1 MNRHSPLGVPELLSG
16 ILANFYDDPT
26 YDKKLAP
33 CLVSRFWNEIGQ
45 PFLWRYVN
53 MSSVLRL
60 LDNDARFLYDP
71 LLYKEDAEAAALT
84 GDFYHSPKEC
94 RPAKPLALAL
104 RRPITQSERTKL
116 MRFTQYV
123 KRLTIVGSVFYTGD
137 QVGVNDSA
145 YEILARSIPPK
156 FYLFPNLE
164 ELDIAQLGTTP
175 AALALFG
182 GPKLHSLNFEDVIQN
197 TDAAAGITVL
207 LERQSPL
214 QHIILENMDDA
225 QGEDDLADALPR
237 CEALQHLEIHCLMP
251 TLWSGVSA
259 LPELK
264 SFRVSSAEPALGSFP
279 EPAPTGT
286 GLPFRALT
294 TLKIRYELPFD
305 DFRRIVQTRPA
316 SAPWQLEC
324 LAFLGAISLGGSVS
338 SHTLYN
344 LVRTHVS
351 SSTLKHLALNVVDE
365 PTSDNPYLSI
375 QPIFDFTRLT
385 RLCLISRFANEG
397 YYLPLTPEQVHEF
410 ARSFPDME
418 NMYVDVLFPLAQLFS
433 LAQACPKLV
442 RLRLTG
448 YMEESWYRYE
458 EPELHLPAFYDHR
471 LQALNLGAD
480 AADPAVVL
488 FYMTIFPRAKTD
500 WTITDA
506 AILEEGYWEG
516 A

>member
-1 MNRHSPLGVPELLSG
+1 MNRHSPLDVPELLSG

-33 CLVSRFWNEIGQ
+33 CLVNRFWNEIGR

-53 MSSVLRL
+53 MTSVLRL

-71 LLYKEDAEAAALT
+71 LTYKEDAEAAALT

-116 MRFTQYV
+116 TRLTQYV

-145 YEILARSIPPK
+145 YQTLARSIPPN

-197 TDAAAGITVL
+197 SDAALAITAL
-207 LERQSPL
+207 LERQAPL
-214 QHIILENMDDA
+214 QSIILENQMDVLGA
-225 QGEDDLADALPR
+225 RDLTDALPN
-237 CEALQHLEIHCLMP
+237 CEALQRLEIHWLVP
-251 TLWSGVSA
+251 TLWPGIGA
-259 LPELK
+259 LPRLK
-264 SFRVSSAEPALGSFP
+264 HLLISANKPALGTFP
-279 EPAPTGT
+279 EPVRNITA
-286 GLPFRALT
+286 LPFHALT
-294 TLKIRYELPFD
+294 TLKIRSGLPFD
-305 DFRRIVQTRPA
+305 DLRRILQTRPL
-316 SAPWQLEC
+316 SAPWTLET
-324 LAFLGAISLGGSVS
+324 LAFLGPISLGGSVPS
-338 SHTLYN
+338 YTLYN
-344 LVRTHVS
+344 LVRAHVS
-351 SSTLKHLALNVVDE
+351 TKTLKHLALNVVDE
-365 PTSDNPYLSI
+365 PTSDDPYLSI

-385 RLCLISRFANEG
+385 RLCLISRFVNQG

-458 EPELHLPAFYDHR
+458 EPELDLPAFYDHR
-471 LQALNLGAD
+471 LQALNLGGD